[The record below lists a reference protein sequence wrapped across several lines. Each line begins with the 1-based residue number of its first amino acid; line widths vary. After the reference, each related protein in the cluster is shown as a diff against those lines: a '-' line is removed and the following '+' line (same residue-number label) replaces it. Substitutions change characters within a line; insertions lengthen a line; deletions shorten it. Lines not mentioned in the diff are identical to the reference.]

1 MVERLA
7 LTAFVLLMNGSNAW
21 AQGTVAAE
29 MGKCQIC
36 HALDTA
42 GGNRVGPN
50 LHGIFGRKAGTVAGF
65 NSSDAIKNS
74 GIVWDDDTLTKF
86 LHDPKEA
93 VPGNRMSFPGIAD
106 DAVLRDLV
114 QALKLA
120 TQ

>member
-1 MVERLA
+1 MFRKLA
-7 LTAFVLLMNGSNAW
+7 PIVIFLLMTRPG
-21 AQGTVAAE
+21 AQAEGPVAAE

-36 HALDTA
+36 HALDEA

-74 GIVWDDDTLTKF
+74 GIVWDDGTLAKF
-86 LHDPKEA
+86 LRDPKEA

-106 DAVLRDLV
+106 DAVLHDLV